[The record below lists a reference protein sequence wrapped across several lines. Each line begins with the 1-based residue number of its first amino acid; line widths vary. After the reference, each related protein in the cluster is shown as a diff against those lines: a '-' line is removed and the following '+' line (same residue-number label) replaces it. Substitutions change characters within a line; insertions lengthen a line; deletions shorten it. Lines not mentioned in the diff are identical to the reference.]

1 MTRLLAEE
9 AGLQMSDLVY
19 YLSFAARVKE
29 LRQTL
34 QAPVRRIPSK
44 GLRLVGYGVAAKGAT
59 LLNYMKFENEDVEY
73 VVDRNPVKVGNYL
86 AGVPVETFTVDRP
99 DYVLVLAWNFT
110 DEIIQQN
117 QEYVAWMANSSCW
130 WPKDRAS
137 GRPEIWRH

>member
-1 MTRLLAEE
+1 
-9 AGLQMSDLVY
+9 
-19 YLSFAARVKE
+19 
-29 LRQTL
+29 
-34 QAPVRRIPSK
+34 
-44 GLRLVGYGVAAKGAT
+44 
-59 LLNYMKFENEDVEY
+59 MKFEDVEY

-86 AGVPVETFTVDRP
+86 PGVKIPMCPVETFTVERP
-99 DYVLVLAWNFT
+99 DNVLVLAWNFT